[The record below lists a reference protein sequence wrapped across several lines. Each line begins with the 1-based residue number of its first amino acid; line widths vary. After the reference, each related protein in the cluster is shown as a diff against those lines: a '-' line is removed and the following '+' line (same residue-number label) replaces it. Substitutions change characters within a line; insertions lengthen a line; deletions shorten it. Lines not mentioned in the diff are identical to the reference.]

1 MAIRATSPKALK
13 GAKTSRASSP
23 LLLASASTSPSN
35 TRATSPPTTISRADS
50 PMSPGLSVKVN
61 GNKRKASED
70 QLLVTSPSNTNGP
83 PKAKKRKGSMGVA
96 AGELDDKMV
105 IEWLRNSPNAT
116 TRDCIHHFTPY
127 LTDETKKSRFT
138 ALIKELA
145 QLKGGVLVLRNAYRR
160 VSPHAETVSAT
171 VQVSTM

>member
-1 MAIRATSPKALK
+1 MAQAGVPTAQ
-13 GAKTSRASSP
+13 T
-23 LLLASASTSPSN
+23 N
-35 TRATSPPTTISRADS
+35 TRATSPPATVSRAGS
-50 PMSPGLSVKVN
+50 PTSPGTLVKVN

-70 QLLVTSPSNTNGP
+70 QSTVTSPNVNGP
-83 PKAKKRKGSMGVA
+83 PKAKKRKGPTGVA

-127 LTDETKKSRFT
+127 LTDEEKKSRFT

-145 QLKGGVLVLRNAYRR
+145 QLKGGVLVLRNAYRG
-160 VSPHAETVSAT
+160 VSPHSVQTTVETVSAT
-171 VQVSTM
+171 VKSV